1 MNVNFTYINEI
12 EFFIF
17 ALNQVVIIENCLVD
31 ETNYASFISGT
42 IDA

>member
-1 MNVNFTYINEI
+1 MNVNFRYINEI
-12 EFFIF
+12 AFLIF
-17 ALNQVVIIENCLVD
+17 ALNQVVIIGNSLVD